1 MTAWYCSACT
11 ARMKLEE
18 NSENN
23 QEVDANI
30 E

>member
-1 MTAWYCSACT
+1 MTTWYCSACT

-23 QEVDANI
+23 QEIDADN